1 MKTLS
6 QKIMAF
12 AIMLLSV
19 SISALADNWTD
30 PSTGITWTYKVLTK
44 TTASIGGGTSSSK
57 AVSTTLTGGIVIP
70 ETINDTYTVTTVG
83 NYAFSGCTGLTSIE
97 IPNSVKT
104 IGSYAFQNCTGLTSI
119 EIPNSVTSLGTYSF
133 QNCTGLNSVLLSN
146 TLSSLGDYTFDG
158 CANLAAIEFPNAL
171 TTLGTAVFRNCT
183 SLAEITV
190 TNSLYNIGISVF
202 KNTAWENNLQEGLNY
217 LGLVAYKY
225 IGTMPEGTTIEILED
240 TKGIAAEAFRD
251 CTGLTSIE
259 IPNSVK
265 IIGSFAFSGC
275 TGLTSIEIPNSISNI
290 NNYTFQNCYSLT
302 EIQIPNNITS
312 IGLCG
317 FIGCTGLTSIEI
329 PNSVKT
335 IGSSA
340 FSGCT
345 SLGEISGCGS
355 VTNIGNDAFAFTII
369 KKLSF
374 PSLTSINNSI
384 LENSIVEEINIPN
397 ITAIGVRAF
406 AGAKNLK
413 HITLGEKLKTLEW
426 SAFQDAGIVEL
437 NIPKSCKIVDT
448 YKNSSEYPENRMI
461 AHYLTA
467 INVDDENPYHTS
479 KDGILYNKDLT
490 QLQVFPALKETEN
503 MYYYVPESVTST
515 RNGAFEYSILEY
527 IEFENKDTKIAARS
541 FAECRKLKRIKLPR
555 NITLIPNQ
563 CFYNCIDLAEITIP
577 SKVTNIAFQ
586 AFWGC
591 TQLTEITIPS
601 KVTNIASQAFG
612 GCTQLKSVYCMPTTA
627 PKLYD
632 YATFQSSNEWL
643 FNKTL
648 YVKTS
653 ALNSYKEAYIWK
665 SFKTITDMIPI
676 IIGSGKNYATLSLDY
691 DADFSETEGVQPY
704 IANKYLEGKDAWDY
718 IESFETKK
726 KMSPAMRKAT
736 DSENNNLK
744 LIVLARYPNGYVPSR
759 TGDDYFDFHGTILYG
774 KPGTYYFKM
783 GEQDFASDNQ
793 ITVNWN
799 INYMKSAYESWQL
812 SPVFYNEPV
821 NWMEYPKEDTYN
833 FVLKNNVFKYI
844 DNTGTISRH
853 KSWLELPA
861 EKVSGT
867 YFEASAKM
875 VSMFDPDDSDSF
887 ATGLSFV
894 VEDEPTEALNRYNLN
909 GQKVDANYKGVVIV
923 NGRKIYNQ

>member
-251 CTGLTSIE
+251 
-259 IPNSVK
+259 
-265 IIGSFAFSGC
+265 C

-726 KMSPAMRKAT
+726 RMSPAMRKAT